1 MRRKK
6 RLKKKCKRVSFDCLL
21 IYLELEEEAEVNK
34 EEFVNPLDEP
44 ILFEI
49 EERLKCELTKDG
61 DVKKLE
67 AKGEAFL
74 TVFNPQ
80 VRKSELQLKI
90 PGNNKIQVC
99 NIDKKL
105 FMDKKIIAPDV
116 STRVF
121 YDLGWERWLS
131 T

>member
-1 MRRKK
+1 M
-6 RLKKKCKRVSFDCLL
+6 F
-21 IYLELEEEAEVNK
+21 IYLELEEETEANK

-67 AKGEAFL
+67 VKGEAFL

-105 FMDKKIIAPDV
+105 FMDKKIIAPEV
-116 STRVF
+116 RTRI
-121 YDLGWERWLS
+121 YII
-131 T
+131 